1 MTGVQTCALPIWVRI
16 CEDDTDAMI
25 ITKKGQSIRFMTSS
39 IRNTGRTSIGVRG
52 IRLSKEDE
60 VVSTD
65 LVKNNEYLLV
75 VSENGYGKKTLIQR
89 YNTQNRGGKGVRTY
103 NISEKTGCLIST
115 VALQE
120 CNAAALAYW
129 DRKLNENYKAL
140 KALCGYAEEADRVRC
155 REAHRRSEER
165 RVGKECRSRWS
176 PYH

>member
-1 MTGVQTCALPIWVRI
+1 MVISYPPFSYSTLTVSIFLGSKYRITLVEEDELIGVRI
-16 CEDDTDAMI
+16 CEDNTDAMI

-103 NISEKTGCLIST
+103 NISEKTGCLVCLMELPQSGHPHMIS
-115 VALQE
+115 
-120 CNAAALAYW
+120 
-129 DRKLNENYKAL
+129 
-140 KALCGYAEEADRVRC
+140 
-155 REAHRRSEER
+155 SI
-165 RVGKECRSRWS
+165 
-176 PYH
+176 